1 MLLEEVMQGS
11 VKARVGLVHSS
22 LIGIHGSL
30 GFLRCG
36 TVAKQVGIVNLIF
49 VIISHHRKLAHA
61 SSLRT
66 WI

>member
-30 GFLRCG
+30 GFLY
-36 TVAKQVGIVNLIF
+36 VGVELWLN
-49 VIISHHRKLAHA
+49 K
-61 SSLRT
+61 
-66 WI
+66 